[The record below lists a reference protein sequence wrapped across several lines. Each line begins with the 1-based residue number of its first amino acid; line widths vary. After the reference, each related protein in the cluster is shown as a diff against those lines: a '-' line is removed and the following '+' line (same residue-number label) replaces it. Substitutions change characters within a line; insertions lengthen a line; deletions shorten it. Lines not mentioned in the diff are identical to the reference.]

1 MSDADTDERRLN
13 GFTDPDQLVT
23 ISSIHNNAFH
33 LTGGLA
39 CARPPAGECG
49 RSAVKRRYVP
59 GEASVK
65 LATGTSAWKVALTAF
80 ILLLWLLTGT
90 EAVHAQTSVGIV
102 YAGAV
107 GPGAVP
113 VAIAQDQRL
122 FAKQAV
128 EPRFVVSGPAT
139 PARVTAENPIG
150 LFGAPAALLQ
160 AAQGT
165 DLKILA
171 TLATARVSG
180 HLVAKPAIKTPPD
193 LRGKRFGVGY
203 QIGAG
208 LWINTVLALQ
218 HVGLDLRRDD
228 VAFVPIGDL
237 TKIAQALETGSID
250 AAVLSSAQSAQ
261 LRAKGFSVLLD
272 LYPANLSGPQFAFI
286 VTGTY
291 LQERPDVVEKVLV
304 AVLDGVAFSQ
314 APANKPTVLQTFM
327 KTFRIVDPVAAERTY
342 QGFLQSMI
350 RKPYPSIGSLREMQ
364 RIIALHDVA
373 VLNVRLEDVVD
384 DRLLRK
390 LDEAGVI
397 DRLYAAYGAK

>member
-1 MSDADTDERRLN
+1 M
-13 GFTDPDQLVT
+13 
-23 ISSIHNNAFH
+23 
-33 LTGGLA
+33 
-39 CARPPAGECG
+39 
-49 RSAVKRRYVP
+49 
-59 GEASVK
+59 K
-65 LATGTSAWKVALTAF
+65 LATGTSVSDIGPAAF
-80 ILLLWLLTGT
+80 MAVLWLLTGV
-90 EAVHAQTSVGIV
+90 EAVPAQTSVGIV

-113 VAIAQDQRL
+113 VAIAHDQGL
-122 FAKQAV
+122 FAKHAV
-128 EPRFVVSGPAT
+128 EPRLVISGPAT

-160 AAQGT
+160 AAQGA

-180 HLVAKPAIKTPPD
+180 HLIAKPEIRTPQD

-218 HVGLDLRRDD
+218 YLGLDLRRDE
-228 VAFVPIGDL
+228 VAFVEIGDL
-237 TKIAQALETGSID
+237 TKIAQALEAGTID
-250 AAVLSSAQSAQ
+250 AAVLSPAQSAQ
-261 LRAKGFSVLLD
+261 LRAKGFADLLD
-272 LYPANLSGPQFAFI
+272 LYPANLSGPQFAFV

-291 LQERPDVVEKVLV
+291 LRERPDVVEKVLI

-314 APANKPTVLQTFM
+314 APANKATVLQTFM
-327 KTFRIVDPVAAERTY
+327 KTFRIVDPVAAESAY
-342 QGFLQSMI
+342 QGFLQSMT
-350 RKPYPSIGSLREMQ
+350 RKPYPSMGSLREMQ
-364 RIIALHDVA
+364 RIIALHNVA

-384 DRLLRK
+384 DRLVRK